1 MAEERAGDRPVEDAA
16 VVDAAVAGDE
26 GAFGALVEPLR
37 WELRV
42 HCYRMLGSYD
52 DAEDVVQETFLRAW
66 RRRETYEGRSTFR
79 AWLYKI
85 ATNACLDVIDR
96 NRRRVA
102 PYQVPPLVDPGAPV
116 QPPADVSWLQ
126 PVPDR
131 LLEPAADSAEGPA
144 SAAVARETIELAFLV
159 AIQHLPARQRAVLIT
174 RDVLGWPATETAT
187 LLGTSVASVK
197 SALQRARATLKLHLP
212 QRREDWAPSAEPSA
226 DERAL
231 LRRYVQAHE
240 RADLGALAGM
250 LAEDVR
256 MTMPPHPV
264 WLVGRSALL
273 TLSGQVFKPG
283 SPWYHGRWRGVVT
296 GANLQPAVAHYVEH
310 PMADETR
317 NLDGRFRAQ
326 VLDVLRIDDGR
337 VTVITSFEPRHFA
350 AFGLPLVL
358 P

>member
-1 MAEERAGDRPVEDAA
+1 MVEDRGSDGPAEDTAVASAA
-16 VVDAAVAGDE
+16 PAGDE
-26 GAFGALVEPLR
+26 AAFGALVEPLR
-37 WELRV
+37 RELRV

-52 DAEDVVQETFLRAW
+52 DAEDMVQETFLRAW

-85 ATNACLDVIDR
+85 ATNACLDLIDR
-96 NRRRVA
+96 DKRHAR
-102 PYQVPPLVDPGAPV
+102 PYRVPPLVDPGTPA

-131 LLEPAADSAEGPA
+131 LLEPAADSAQGPA

-174 RDVLGWPATETAT
+174 RDVLGWPATETAA

-197 SALQRARATLKLHLP
+197 SALQRARATLKQYLP

-226 DERAL
+226 GERAL
-231 LRRYVQAHE
+231 VRRYVEAHQ

-256 MTMPPHPV
+256 MTMPPHPA
-264 WLVGRSALL
+264 WLIGRSALL

-310 PMADETR
+310 PTADETR
-317 NLDGRFRAQ
+317 HLAGRFRAQ
-326 VLDVLRIDDGR
+326 VLDVLLIDDGR
-337 VTVITSFEPRHFA
+337 ITAITSFEPRHFA